1 MKQID
6 FTTIPLF
13 KGLDRIE
20 LSKVIPSL
28 VLECIPSGRAIFR
41 QGDPG
46 DSLYI
51 IVEGGV
57 RVTIADDAG
66 GERELA
72 SLAHGE
78 CVGEMALLTG
88 EPRSATIYATSD
100 TLALKLE
107 RESFE
112 ELLHKHPTLSAHFA
126 NMLATRLSAKNSKAS
141 VATIG
146 EKNGDS
152 SSPDSF
158 ISIGDLSFLSNK
170 KFLGITSTI
179 ILCSLMSFFLEGSEI
194 STNQLILCNMLL
206 AASVIWTFDL
216 IPYHAVAIAL
226 PVFATLFG
234 ISGAEKAFS
243 GFSKPY
249 WFLALGVFALSA
261 AIFRTGLL
269 YRLALLVM
277 RVFPTGYRWQTFALA
292 LSGLV
297 MTPLIPS
304 SYARTIL
311 ASPLAVTMSE
321 AMRLKKGSFGTVG
334 IAMACLLGF
343 GHMSFMFM
351 NGTASCAFV
360 LGLLPAASAAGVN
373 WFSWLRAA
381 APLGII
387 FFVLSYAGIMI
398 LKQPKGMTRLDPDV
412 LDAQLRTL
420 GPMTTKEKLSLFT
433 MVISIIAFATEHL
446 HHVNEAWIAMMGFV
460 FVFATSVIDEQSIRT
475 DIDWSFLISLG
486 AMVGF
491 GDILT
496 ESGMDKVFVDIL
508 KPYLQMFTS
517 SKILLLVVFS
527 LTVHLIRCAL
537 PLTPGILVSML
548 AIMPI
553 LTSVGIDPFVS
564 GLVALASANPW
575 VLKQQNST
583 FRNIWKA
590 TGCKLFAHEHT
601 LKIALLHIVIVAV
614 SVALCVPYWEY
625 LGLIR

>member
-6 FTTIPLF
+6 FSAIPLF

-28 VLECIPSGRAIFR
+28 RLECIPSGGAIFR

-51 IVEGGV
+51 IVEGGM
-57 RVTIADDAG
+57 RVTIVDGDKN
-66 GERELA
+66 EREVAILGF
-72 SLAHGE
+72 GE

-88 EPRSATIYATSD
+88 EPRSATVTALSD
-100 TLALKLE
+100 TVALKLE

-112 ELLHKHPTLSAHFA
+112 ELLHKHHTLSAHFA
-126 NMLATRLSAKNSKAS
+126 NMLAARLSAVN
-141 VATIG
+141 ATVPAG
-146 EKNGDS
+146 SMREKKSESLTEG
-152 SSPDSF
+152 SF
-158 ISIGDLSFLSNK
+158 ISVGDLSFLSNK
-170 KFLGITSTI
+170 KFLGITSTV
-179 ILCSLMSFFLEGSEI
+179 ILCTLMSFVLEGSGI

-206 AASVIWTFDL
+206 AASVVWTFDL

-234 ISGAEKAFS
+234 ISRADRAFS

-277 RVFPTGYRWQTFALA
+277 RIFPTGYRWQTFALA

-334 IAMACLLGF
+334 IAMTCLLGF

-360 LGLLPAASAAGVN
+360 LGLLPGSSAAGVN
-373 WFSWLRAA
+373 WFSWLKAS

-387 FFVLSYAGIMI
+387 FFLLSYASIMI
-398 LKQPKGMTRLDPDV
+398 LKHPKEMASLNPEV
-412 LDAQLRTL
+412 LEAQLRTL
-420 GPMTTKEKLSLFT
+420 GPMTIKEKLSLLT
-433 MVISIIAFATEHL
+433 MVITIIAFATEQL
-446 HHVNEAWIAMMGFV
+446 HHVNEAWIAMLGFF
-460 FVFATSVIDEQSIRT
+460 FVFATSVIDEHSIRT
-475 DIDWSFLISLG
+475 DMDWSFLISLG

-496 ESGMDKVFVDIL
+496 ESGLDRVFVDIL
-508 KPYLQMFTS
+508 KPYLQLFTS
-517 SKILLLVVFS
+517 SKTLLLVAFS

-601 LKIALLHIVIVAV
+601 LKIALLHILIVAV
-614 SVALCVPYWEY
+614 AVALCVPYWEY